1 MSHHRP
7 NLTVVAGPRGRI
19 TARSGGR
26 RSDAPPPVGHGHG
39 PWVYDRYF
47 DLLLHPTFDC
57 ETCHRWFTHYDIHL
71 TRDELSL
78 LEARRVHDEILEQT
92 AKAASKAKDQEIVAL
107 RQKLEE
113 VQRELEEARQGNV
126 SLRRRRVLGRLLTIP
141 CSASPSQRTTLSL
154 TRPARASTHAA
165 AHPCHPL
172 NNQSYPHQWWP
183 FQPAHLQV
191 HRVSRES

>member
-1 MSHHRP
+1 
-7 NLTVVAGPRGRI
+7 V
-19 TARSGGR
+19 
-26 RSDAPPPVGHGHG
+26 PPPAGHGHG

-78 LEARRVHDEILEQT
+78 LEARRVRDEILEQT
-92 AKAASKAKDQEIVAL
+92 TKATSEAKDQEIAVL
-107 RQKLEE
+107 CQKLEE
-113 VQRELEEARQGNV
+113 VQWELKEARQGNV

-141 CSASPSQRTTLSL
+141 CSTSPSRRTTLSP
-154 TRPARASTHAA
+154 TRPARTSTHAT

-172 NNQSYPHQWWP
+172 NNQSYPHQRWP

-191 HRVSRES
+191 HRVLRES